1 MSKASLI
8 ISGASRSYILLLSV
22 IRLSSRVT
30 SSVLSEHIIAES
42 WKMDIYPGPGVR
54 KGAIYN
60 EVSHGII
67 RHYIELIREL
77 KIGNRLSGRRREQ
90 TRMRYPA
97 RQITAVVYL
106 RKFKKKNKN

>member
-1 MSKASLI
+1 
-8 ISGASRSYILLLSV
+8 
-22 IRLSSRVT
+22 
-30 SSVLSEHIIAES
+30 
-42 WKMDIYPGPGVR
+42 MDIYPGPGVR

-106 RKFKKKNKN
+106 RKFKKKIKIRTVRIQTGQKTTKKQLRGNLIQYRFP

>member
-1 MSKASLI
+1 
-8 ISGASRSYILLLSV
+8 
-22 IRLSSRVT
+22 
-30 SSVLSEHIIAES
+30 
-42 WKMDIYPGPGVR
+42 MDIYPGPGVR

-106 RKFKKKNKN
+106 RKFKKKKLKLEPCEFRLDKKQQKNNYGVT